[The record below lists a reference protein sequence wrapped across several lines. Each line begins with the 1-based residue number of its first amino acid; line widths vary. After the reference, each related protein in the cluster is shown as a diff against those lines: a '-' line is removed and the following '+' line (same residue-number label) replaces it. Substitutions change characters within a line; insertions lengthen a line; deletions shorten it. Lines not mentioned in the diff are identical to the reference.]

1 MMEELFSLPF
11 LTGLLSATLRMST
24 PIILATLGEIIIER
38 SGVLDLGIEGTMLF
52 GAAVGFLTTLATG
65 NLWLGVFMAALAG
78 VLMSLLM
85 AVLAVYLGVSQHVAG
100 LGITVFAGGLS
111 MFAYRL
117 VVGSPTVPPTIRPFT
132 SVPIPFLSELPLVG
146 TAFFNQHLLTYFT
159 WLLIPLVSV
168 FLFRTRAGLRV
179 RTVGQN
185 PFAADTVGVN
195 VNLTRTLCL
204 LVGGAFFGVAGSFMT
219 LAHQNMFLK
228 DVIGGR
234 GWVAVAM
241 TIFGNWSPVMGTVGA
256 LIFGFLDAFQLR
268 LQSLGVHLPFH
279 LFLMIPYLIT
289 VVALVS
295 VSRKATVPAGLL
307 RPYRREEKGG

>member
-1 MMEELFSLPF
+1 MIEEILSVPF

-38 SGVLDLGIEGTMLF
+38 SGVLNLGIEGTMLF
-52 GAAVGFLTTLATG
+52 GAVVGFLTTLSTG
-65 NLWLGVFMAALAG
+65 NIWLGVFMAAFAG
-78 VLMSLLM
+78 VLLSMLM
-85 AVLAVYLGVSQHVAG
+85 ALLAVYLGVSQHVAG
-100 LGITVFAGGLS
+100 LGITVFASGLS
-111 MFAYRL
+111 MFVYRL
-117 VVGSPTVPPTIRPFT
+117 TVGSPTVPPTIRPFVP
-132 SVPIPFLSELPLVG
+132 VPIPFLSDIPLIG
-146 TAFFNQHLLTYFT
+146 TSFFNQHLLTYFT
-159 WLLIPLVSV
+159 WILIPLVSV
-168 FLFRTRAGLRV
+168 FLFRTRPGLRV

-195 VNLTRTLCL
+195 VNLTRTACL
-204 LVGGAFFGVAGSFMT
+204 AVGGAFFGVAGSFMT

-234 GWVAVAM
+234 GWVAIAM
-241 TIFGNWSPVMGTVGA
+241 TIFGNWNPVIGTAGA
-256 LIFGFLDAFQLR
+256 LIFGFLDALQLR
-268 LQSLGVHLPFH
+268 LQSLGVRLPFP

-289 VVALVS
+289 VVALVG